1 MLGFQLSEA
10 MCAKGYRKPEFNLKG
25 GIYISPLFRP
35 TLSGGEG
42 GSLGFFG
49 VLWGSLRIDRNAR
62 RATKKRRGRGE
73 SGGKFKEPSVFPS
86 ESGTSGID
94 GNARRATKK
103 RRGRVRSPKLDKASR
118 GTLRIDENARRA
130 TKECERRWAS
140 RAITL
145 NRRRSYGQEGYQRSG
160 SVNG

>member
-1 MLGFQLSEA
+1 MRERISKARVQFER
-10 MCAKGYRKPEFNLKG
+10 GYTYLPPLPTNTQWG
-25 GIYISPLFRP
+25 G
-35 TLSGGEG
+35 G